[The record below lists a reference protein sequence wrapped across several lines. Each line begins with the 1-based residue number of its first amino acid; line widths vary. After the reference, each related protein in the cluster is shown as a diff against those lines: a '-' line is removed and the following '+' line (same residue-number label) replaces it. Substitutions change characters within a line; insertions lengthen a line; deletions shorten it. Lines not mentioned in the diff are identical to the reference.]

1 MIVKLKKEDPN
12 YHDLTPDQPYFV
24 IGIEADDYRILN
36 DYGKPYLYPAN
47 LFDII
52 DYREPITWI
61 TQHGADGERYSY
73 PSVLNEVG
81 FFEDYFDG
89 KNEAL
94 SRFWHV
100 LNKHLA
106 EAA

>member
-1 MIVKLKKEDPN
+1 MIVKLKEKNSDYP
-12 YHDLTPDQPYFV
+12 DLTPDQPYFV

-36 DYGKPYLYPAN
+36 DYGKPYLYPPH
-47 LFDII
+47 LFEAI
-52 DYREPITWI
+52 DSNEPSIWVTEY
-61 TQHGADGERYSY
+61 GDDDERYSY
-73 PSVLNEVG
+73 PAALNEVG

-100 LNKHLA
+100 VNKHLS

>member
-1 MIVKLKKEDPN
+1 MIVRLKESNPN
-12 YHDLTPDQPYFV
+12 YPDLTPDQPYFV

-36 DYGKPYLYPAN
+36 DYGKPYLYPPQ
-47 LFDII
+47 LFEVVDA
-52 DYREPITWI
+52 REPVIWRTEY
-61 TQHGADGERYSY
+61 GDDGERYSY
-73 PSVLNEVG
+73 PPELNGVG

-94 SRFWHV
+94 SRFWKV
-100 LNKHLA
+100 VNTRLS